1 MRVLQGKWDGAMC
14 RQCCPQNCC
23 SFLFCLKPITMSKQ
37 RLKRRLNYLTKR
49 FNDHAPYWQF
59 VIWARQISILIANFN
74 VLHGFQYSKWVLSI
88 IVLCICFLSLI
99 LHMHVKPYKYE
110 FQNEVDKWLLIA
122 NIIIVFTATIY
133 SELLKPSIEHDISN
147 IWSWIITFIILITM
161 FGSLIVGMIY
171 LQLWKK
177 LYNTLHL
184 MWKNETVGNSDSA
197 INNDN
202 DGEYSLLDNEAEE
215 EENDEMEEEEV
226 ERRESFIELSQVQ

>member
-1 MRVLQGKWDGAMC
+1 MSLLAITFAKAVLSMYGSGNGWIILLMFPFLFYIFFKYFREMRVLQGKWDGAMC

-23 SFLFCLKPITMSKQ
+23 SFLFCLKPIKMSKQ

-74 VLHGFQYSKWVLSI
+74 VLYGFQYTKWILSI
-88 IVLCICFLSLI
+88 IVICICFVSLI

-133 SELLKPSIEHDISN
+133 S
-147 IWSWIITFIILITM
+147 
-161 FGSLIVGMIY
+161 
-171 LQLWKK
+171 
-177 LYNTLHL
+177 
-184 MWKNETVGNSDSA
+184 
-197 INNDN
+197 
-202 DGEYSLLDNEAEE
+202 
-215 EENDEMEEEEV
+215 
-226 ERRESFIELSQVQ
+226 